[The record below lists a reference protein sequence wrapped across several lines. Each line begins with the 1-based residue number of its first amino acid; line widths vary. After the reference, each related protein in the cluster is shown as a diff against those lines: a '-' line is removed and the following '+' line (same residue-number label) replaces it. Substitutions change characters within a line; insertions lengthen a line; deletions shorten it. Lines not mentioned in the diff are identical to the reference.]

1 MFIFRHRSAR
11 LLMCKR
17 AQFHHAIAMTQI
29 YSQEMSEVFQFSYFD
44 MEDTFSSFGTV
55 AHYFFF
61 VSLLDCLILWNS
73 EFFVTNVPTKVYLF
87 LMNEEKNTCTSRYQ
101 IRFGSIDRALVG
113 QRLFVWYHA
122 TMCYLTLAQRL
133 CYQNTFSTHT
143 ESVRKRAREREDVG
157 LYRKFMARYSWPI
170 NSHISSTI
178 SNEKQTDNKNKT
190 TTTIATN
197 ILTKLSNAQFM
208 YIHVIHF
215 YRGCLG
221 HQKWN
226 N

>member
-1 MFIFRHRSAR
+1 MLWLWLKFIVKKCQKFFNSAILIWKTRFRRSGQSR
-11 LLMCKR
+11 
-17 AQFHHAIAMTQI
+17 II
-29 YSQEMSEVFQFSYFD
+29 
-44 MEDTFSSFGTV
+44 
-55 AHYFFF
+55 FF

-87 LMNEEKNTCTSRYQ
+87 LLNKKKTLALRDTRYDSV
-101 IRFGSIDRALVG
+101 RLTERWLVG

-133 CYQNTFSTHT
+133 CYQNTYSTHT

-178 SNEKQTDNKNKT
+178 SNEKQTDNKNKM

>member
-1 MFIFRHRSAR
+1 
-11 LLMCKR
+11 
-17 AQFHHAIAMTQI
+17 
-29 YSQEMSEVFQFSYFD
+29 MSEVFQFSYFD
-44 MEDTFSSFGTV
+44 MEDTFLSFGTV
-55 AHYFFF
+55 AYYFVFL
-61 VSLLDCLILWNS
+61 VSLLDCLILWIS

-87 LMNEEKNTCTSRYQ
+87 LMNEIKNTCTSRYQ

-133 CYQNTFSTHT
+133 CYQKHTVLHT
-143 ESVRKRAREREDVG
+143 ESVPKRAREREDVG

-170 NSHISSTI
+170 NSHINSTN
-178 SNEKQTDNKNKT
+178 SNEKQTDNKNEMT
-190 TTTIATN
+190 TTMASN